1 MPRPGMLT
9 RSRANRRV
17 KTPGGRIVVHR
28 HKNYPAGGV
37 CAISGDK
44 LALSKKSKPGLRR
57 TASRSRK
64 RPNRPYGGMI
74 SPRTLRRELTRQ
86 VRDL

>member
-1 MPRPGMLT
+1 MLT

-28 HKNYPAGGV
+28 RKNYRVGGV

-44 LALSKKSKPGLRR
+44 LSLSRRTKPGLRR
-57 TASRSRK
+57 KASRSRK
-64 RPNRPYGGMI
+64 RPNRPYGGMV
-74 SPRTLRRELTRQ
+74 SSRTLRRGITRQ